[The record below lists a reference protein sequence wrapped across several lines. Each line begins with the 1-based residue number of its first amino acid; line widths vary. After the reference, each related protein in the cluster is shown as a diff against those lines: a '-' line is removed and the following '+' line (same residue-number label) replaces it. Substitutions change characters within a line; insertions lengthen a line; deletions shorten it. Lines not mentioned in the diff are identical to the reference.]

1 MTSTKMN
8 STENDSPLSDIR
20 IGEITHHWASSQ
32 NLKSFY
38 SKATESTNTQ
48 AKNEAF
54 SEVSL
59 NEQLTLY
66 VTDLQTAGRGR
77 GKNTWSQAP
86 RGSQLLSTWSFMIDQ
101 SPLPT
106 FAPQVGLAIYRAALA
121 TWPFLKWNL
130 KAPNDLY
137 IEQKKIAGLLIET
150 VSQGEDIRLLIGL
163 GFNVI
168 AAPAEVA
175 IATNLVKELG
185 PHSPLLAEDWIAF
198 LERLLFEFSNA
209 LQFLAEPLN
218 STTTHSLLHALNQH
232 PLLTEKYLDL
242 DSQGNLK
249 TESKNI
255 RWSDL

>member
-1 MTSTKMN
+1 MTSLKN
-8 STENDSPLSDIR
+8 DSTETDSPLSDIR
-20 IGEITHHWASSQ
+20 IGEVTHHWATSQ

-38 SKATESTNTQ
+38 SKASESTNSQ

-54 SEVSL
+54 SDLSL

-77 GKNTWSQAP
+77 GKNTWSQAQ

-101 SPLPT
+101 NPLPT
-106 FAPQVGLAIYRAALA
+106 FSPQAGLAVYRAALA

-137 IEQKKIAGLLIET
+137 IGPKKIAGLLIET
-150 VSQGEDIRLLIGL
+150 VSQGDDIRLLIGL
-163 GFNVI
+163 GLNVI
-168 AAPAEVA
+168 NSPNEID
-175 IATNLVKELG
+175 IATCLVKELG
-185 PHSPLLAEDWIAF
+185 PHAPLLAEDWIAF

-209 LQFLAEPLN
+209 LQFLTEPLN
-218 STTTHSLLHALNQH
+218 STTTHSLLQALNQH